1 MKRRKLNVSKM
12 LALGLLIAYST
23 HIEANISNEPTGI
36 QQNNTYKVSGIIT
49 DTNGEPVIGAS
60 IVEKVHPMEQLQT
73 LMENLYSKSVPE
85 PH

>member
-12 LALGLLIAYST
+12 LALGLLISYST
-23 HIEANISNEPTGI
+23 HIEANIANETTGI
-36 QQNNTYKVSGIIT
+36 QQSNTYKVSGVVT

-60 IVEKVHPMEQLQT
+60 IVEKVHPLEQLQT
-73 LMENLYSKSVPE
+73 LMENSYSKSAQE